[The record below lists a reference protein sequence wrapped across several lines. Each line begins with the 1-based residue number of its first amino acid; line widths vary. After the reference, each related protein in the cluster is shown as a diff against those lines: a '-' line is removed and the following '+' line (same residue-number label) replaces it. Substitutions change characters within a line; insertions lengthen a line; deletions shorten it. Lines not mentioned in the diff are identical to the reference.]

1 MLNWLVQVLRTVNR
15 RDIVPK
21 VPGLS
26 KDELQGRY
34 VGNNDGENG
43 GSFQLLNGFDVS
55 DPKKGLKEAQQ
66 KVAQRLRER
75 AMGFGTKVYQNIEKT
90 K

>member
-1 MLNWLVQVLRTVNR
+1 MQVLRTVNR

-26 KDELQGRY
+26 KDELDGRY
-34 VGNNDGENG
+34 VGNNDGANG
-43 GSFQLLNGFDVS
+43 GSFQLLDGFDVS
-55 DPKKGLKEAQQ
+55 DPKKGLRDAKQ
-66 KVAQRLRER
+66 KVAQRLRDR
-75 AMGFGTKVYQNIEKT
+75 AMGFGTTVYKNIEKT